1 MGRARQEVLSGR
13 WQPQSDWARG
23 HRVLGWEM
31 TDRTPLSRARGLG
44 LAGSSSPRTSAD
56 AIEHL
61 LAHTT
66 PAAISHHKVGRR
78 RRRNGS
84 PREAGD
90 DRSAPDR
97 TGCVW
102 IEVLVCLGNDV
113 LLIQGS
119 AKEPARQGGSSHQRP
134 NPNLKGLRRLDH
146 RLRTGLG
153 ITPAEG
159 PILRG

>member
-1 MGRARQEVLSGR
+1 
-13 WQPQSDWARG
+13 
-23 HRVLGWEM
+23 M
-31 TDRTPLSRARGLG
+31 TDRTPLSPRAWP
-44 LAGSSSPRTSAD
+44 GSGWNSSPRTSAD

-146 RLRTGLG
+146 RLRTGWNNSSRRAYLERVREVRMMKVERPGLG
-153 ITPAEG
+153 
-159 PILRG
+159 LSRGNHRGKIRGA